1 MSIKSLG
8 TSPIKL
14 HATER
19 SKSPMAWAQGH
30 WAGYEDGHRQEKRIS
45 ITRDGTFVSKNK
57 VFDGHT
63 VVHEDSVVIK
73 PESSKRGVL
82 TFYKNDGSKEG
93 ITGKVRIGH
102 DRIEAKGP
110 GFSLK
115 VYMKGD
121 ELVFDKA
128 GKKLYADRDRH
139 VLTMKRSQGG
149 AKAQTS
155 RKHAPDFDMGLRV
168 FVNGKEVFGND
179 REQAI
184 GRWMPGT

>member
-1 MSIKSLG
+1 
-8 TSPIKL
+8 
-14 HATER
+14 
-19 SKSPMAWAQGH
+19 MAWAQGH
-30 WAGYEDGHRQEKRIS
+30 WAGQEDGHRQEKRIS

-128 GKKLYADRDRH
+128 GKKLYADTDRH
-139 VLTMKRSQGG
+139 VLTMKRLDASKGS
-149 AKAQTS
+149 AKARTS
-155 RKHAPDFDMGLRV
+155 RKHAPDFDTGLRV

-179 REQAI
+179 REQAL